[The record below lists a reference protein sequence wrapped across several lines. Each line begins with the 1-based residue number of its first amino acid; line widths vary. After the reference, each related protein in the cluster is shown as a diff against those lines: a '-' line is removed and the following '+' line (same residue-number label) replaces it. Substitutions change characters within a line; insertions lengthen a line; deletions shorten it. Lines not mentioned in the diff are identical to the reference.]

1 MPKENKPVEHKDGR
15 PWEIIAQFDNYSQAD
30 LLRCKLFEQG
40 TPEVKVKRLRGS
52 GKDVFT
58 VRVRNP
64 ESSANKAGRAK
75 RKKSK

>member
-1 MPKENKPVEHKDGR
+1 MSSDNEPKAPEGR
-15 PWEIIAQFDNYSQAD
+15 PWKIVGEFDNYTQAD

-40 TPEVKVKRLRGS
+40 TSKVKVKRLRGS

-64 ESSANKAGRAK
+64 ESSANKAGRTR